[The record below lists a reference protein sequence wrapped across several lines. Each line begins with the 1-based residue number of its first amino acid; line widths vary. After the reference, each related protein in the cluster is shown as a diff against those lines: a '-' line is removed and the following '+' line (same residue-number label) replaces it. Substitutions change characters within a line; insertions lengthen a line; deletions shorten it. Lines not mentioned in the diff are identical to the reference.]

1 MFGEL
6 QDMLLEPSSI
16 AGLPGISIP
25 CGFDKAGLPIGLD
38 IMCPQKREDLV
49 YQIAKL
55 FEDSTDYHTKRPN
68 L

>member
-25 CGFDKAGLPIGLD
+25 CGFDKNNMPIGLD

-49 YQIAKL
+49 YQLAKI
-55 FEDSTDYHTKRPN
+55 FESNTEYHLKRPK